1 MSDDDF
7 CLAGNILENKEL
19 LASLNQTKASSTT
32 ISDSL
37 KESIRLQAD
46 LDKVSET
53 LIYSRLNIYPFS
65 HFYDHNFYIFLQKFL
80 AFFLFGKDKYKTGAK
95 ISSFM
100 CQ

>member
-7 CLAGNILENKEL
+7 CVAGNILENKEL

-53 LIYSRLNIYPFS
+53 LI
-65 HFYDHNFYIFLQKFL
+65 
-80 AFFLFGKDKYKTGAK
+80 
-95 ISSFM
+95 
-100 CQ
+100 

>member
-1 MSDDDF
+1 MMPFCSYVVQQPFLSCSTYSYGYKLSDNDF
-7 CLAGNILENKEL
+7 SLAGNILENKEL

-53 LIYSRLNIYPFS
+53 LI
-65 HFYDHNFYIFLQKFL
+65 
-80 AFFLFGKDKYKTGAK
+80 
-95 ISSFM
+95 
-100 CQ
+100 